1 MNLPHVEMPGPEGV
15 LVITPARFA
24 DARGFFSESYSR
36 AVFQQIG
43 VPCEFVQDNHSLS
56 RQRGTVRGLHFQL
69 APFAQAKLVRVVRG
83 SIYDVVV
90 DIRRDSPT
98 FGRHIGVD
106 LSAENGRQLF
116 VPAGFAH
123 GFCTLEPDTEV
134 LYKVDVTYSRDHE
147 RGVRWNDPV
156 LGIAW
161 PVTERGAVI
170 NDRDRQLPV
179 IDDLD
184 DDSRCNDA
192 ARGAHR

>member
-1 MNLPHVEMPGPEGV
+1 MNLPRVETPVPDGI
-15 LVITPARFA
+15 LVITPTRFA
-24 DARGFFSESYSR
+24 DARGYFSESYSR
-36 AVFQQIG
+36 AAFQQIG

-69 APFAQAKLVRVVRG
+69 APFAQAKLVRVLRG
-83 SIYDVVV
+83 SIYDVAV
-90 DIRRDSPT
+90 DVRRDSPT
-98 FGRHIGVD
+98 FGRHIAVD

-134 LYKVDVTYSRDHE
+134 LYKVDVSYSRDHE

-161 PVTERGAVI
+161 PVTGREAVL
-170 NDRDRQLPV
+170 NDRDRQLPLV
-179 IDDLD
+179 DNLD
-184 DDSRCNDA
+184 DDS
-192 ARGAHR
+192 

>member
-36 AVFQQIG
+36 AAFQQIG
-43 VPCEFVQDNHSLS
+43 VSREFVQDNHSLS
-56 RQRGTVRGLHFQL
+56 RQRATVRGLHFQL
-69 APFAQAKLVRVVRG
+69 APFAQAKLVRVLRG
-83 SIYDVVV
+83 AIYDVAV

-98 FGRHIGVD
+98 FGRHIAVD
-106 LSAENGRQLF
+106 LSAENGHQLF

-123 GFCTLEPDTEV
+123 GFCTLESDTEV
-134 LYKVDVTYSRDHE
+134 LYKVDVPYSRDHE

-161 PVTERGAVI
+161 PVSGQEAVL
-170 NDRDRQLPV
+170 NDRDRQLPL
-179 IDDLD
+179 IDNLG
-184 DDSRCNDA
+184 DDS
-192 ARGAHR
+192 

>member
-1 MNLPHVEMPGPEGV
+1 MNLPHVEMSSLEGV
-15 LVITPARFA
+15 LVITPRQFA

-36 AVFQQIG
+36 PAFQQIG

-56 RQRGTVRGLHFQL
+56 RERGTVRGLHFQVASL
-69 APFAQAKLVRVVRG
+69 AQAKLVRVLRG
-83 SIYDVVV
+83 AVYDVAV

-98 FGRHIGVD
+98 FGRHIAVD

-134 LYKVDVTYSRDHE
+134 FYKVDAPYSRDHE

-161 PVTERGAVI
+161 PVTEREAVL
-170 NDRDRQLPV
+170 NGRDRQLPLL
-179 IDDLD
+179 DDLD
-184 DDSRCNDA
+184 GSS
-192 ARGAHR
+192 